1 MGLENM
7 GKNKNIKIAD
17 ESQTNKIFIY
27 VIWVILILSPLYVL
41 YFLYSLV
48 EGLPI
53 IYDRIHPIIFFVA
66 GALTLYDIFSVHQI
80 MTSGD

>member
-1 MGLENM
+1 M
-7 GKNKNIKIAD
+7 GKEKNIKIAD
-17 ESQTNKIFIY
+17 VNHTNKIFTY

-53 IYDRIHPIIFFVA
+53 IYDRIYPILFFVA
-66 GALTLYDIFSVHQI
+66 GALTLYDILSVHQI
-80 MTSGD
+80 VTLGD

>member
-1 MGLENM
+1 M
-7 GKNKNIKIAD
+7 GKNKNIRIAD
-17 ESQTNKIFIY
+17 ENQTNKIFTY
-27 VIWVILILSPLYVL
+27 AIWIILILSPLYVL

-66 GALTLYDIFSVHQI
+66 GALTLYDILSVHQI
-80 MTSGD
+80 MISAD